1 VPRFEP
7 FAGVRYDLDRLALEG
22 MALDDVIAPPYDIVG
37 PEDQSALEARSPYN
51 VVRIDLPREPGDGRD
66 RYTVAGALL
75 DEWLA
80 GGVLRTDPE
89 PGFYVYRMGYHDIDG
104 NSRQIA
110 GVLGALELV
119 SPGEGD
125 VLPHEETQSKVRDDR
140 LRLLRAC
147 RADLSPVWGLSMAE
161 GLSELCAAAPGA
173 PVARCTDE
181 EGVHHRLWRLT
192 QPGVVEA
199 VTSTVGSAPVV
210 IADGHHRYS
219 VALAHRD
226 EVRAANGGVGGDED
240 LLLALVCELGDSQ
253 AGVRP
258 IHRLVTG
265 LPPDFDLLAALEPF
279 FEPVADAGAPTTLP
293 ERMAEAGGLGLVVG
307 PEQAWL
313 LLPRD
318 GAGDGAA
325 GHGPRP
331 DAALLDAALATLPAH
346 TLGFEHSLESVL
358 AHVAS
363 GKASAGVLLR
373 PVDVHEI
380 ARTAVAGRRMPTK
393 TTFFH
398 PKPRTGMVFRRL
410 AL

>member
-1 VPRFEP
+1 MPRFEP
-7 FAGVRYDLDRLALEG
+7 FAGVRYDLDRLDLE
-22 MALDDVIAPPYDIVG
+22 DVVSPPYDVIG
-37 PEDQSALEARSPYN
+37 PEEQSALEARSPHN
-51 VVRIDLPREPGDGRD
+51 VVRIDLPRDPGDGRD
-66 RYTVAGALL
+66 RYSVAGALL

-80 GGVLRTDPE
+80 TGVLRTDPE
-89 PGFYVYRMGYHDIDG
+89 PGFYAYRMGYHDVDG

-110 GVLGALELV
+110 GILGALELV
-119 SPGEGD
+119 TPGEGD

-161 GLSELCAAAPGA
+161 GLSELCTAAPGA

-192 QPGVVEA
+192 QSGVVDA
-199 VTSTVGSAPVV
+199 VTATVGSAPVV

-226 EVRAANGGVGGDED
+226 EVRAAKGGFGGDED
-240 LLLALVCELGDSQ
+240 LLLALVSELGDSQ

-258 IHRLVTG
+258 IHRLLTG
-265 LPPDFDLLAALEPF
+265 LPPDFDLVAALEPF
-279 FEPVADAGAPTTLP
+279 FEPVADAGGPSTLP
-293 ERMAEAGGLGLVVG
+293 ERMTEAGGLGLVTG
-307 PEQAWL
+307 ADQTWL
-313 LLPRD
+313 LLPRAGAD
-318 GAGDGAA
+318 GLDPE
-325 GHGPRP
+325 HGTPS
-331 DAALLDAALATLPAH
+331 DAALLDAALATLPDH
-346 TLGFEHSLESVL
+346 TLGFEHSLDSVL

-363 GKASAGVLLR
+363 GKVSAGVLLR

>member
-1 VPRFEP
+1 MVPRFEP
-7 FAGVRYDLDRLALEG
+7 FAGVRYDLDHVD
-22 MALDDVIAPPYDIVG
+22 LDEVIAPPYDVIG
-37 PEDQSALEARSPYN
+37 PEEQSALESRSPYN
-51 VVRIDLPREPGDGRD
+51 VVRIDLPREGHAGQD
-66 RYTVAGALL
+66 RYTAAGALL

-80 GGVLRTDPE
+80 AGVLATDPE
-89 PGFYVYRMGYHDIDG
+89 PGFYAYRMGYHDADG

-110 GVLGALELV
+110 GVLGALEV
-119 SPGEGD
+119 VAPGEGD

-140 LRLLRAC
+140 LNLLRAC

-161 GLSELCAAAPGA
+161 GLTALCTAAPGA

-199 VTSTVGSAPVV
+199 VGAIVGSAPVV

-219 VALAHRD
+219 VALARRD
-226 EVRAANGGVGGDED
+226 EVRAERGRAGGDED

-258 IHRLVTG
+258 IHRLIG
-265 LPPDFDLLAALEPF
+265 HLPAGFDLLAALNPF
-279 FEPVADAGAPTTLP
+279 FEAVADGSPPASLP
-293 ERMAEAGGLGLVVG
+293 DRMAEAGGLGLVLGGDQSWILV
-307 PEQAWL
+307 
-313 LLPRD
+313 PRA
-318 GAGDGAA
+318 GAGA
-325 GHGPRP
+325 GEP

-346 TLGFEHSLESVL
+346 TLGFDHSPESVL
-358 AHVAS
+358 AQAAA
-363 GKASAGVLLR
+363 GKVSAGVLLR

-380 ARTAVAGRRMPTK
+380 ARAAVAGRRMPTK

-398 PKPRTGMVFRRL
+398 PKPRTGMVFRRR
-410 AL
+410 AD

>member
-1 VPRFEP
+1 MPRFEP
-7 FAGVRYDLDRLALEG
+7 FAGVRYDLDRLALDG
-22 MALDDVIAPPYDIVG
+22 LALDDVVAPPYDVIG
-37 PEDQSALEARSPYN
+37 PEEQSALEARSPYN
-51 VVRIDLPREPGDGRD
+51 VVRIDLPRDPGDGRD

-80 GGVLRTDPE
+80 AGILRTDPE
-89 PGFYVYRMGYHDIDG
+89 PGFYAYRMGYHDVDG

-119 SPGEGD
+119 TPGQGD
-125 VLPHEETQSKVRDDR
+125 VLPHEETQSKIRDDR

-199 VTSTVGSAPVV
+199 VTATVGSAPVV

-226 EVRAANGGVGGDED
+226 EVRAAKGGVGGDED

-258 IHRLVTG
+258 IHRLVSG
-265 LPPDFDLLAALEPF
+265 LAPDVDLLAALEPF
-279 FEPVADAGAPTTLP
+279 FEPVADAGPPATLP

-307 PEQAWL
+307 ADQAWL
-313 LLPRD
+313 LLPRA
-318 GAGDGAA
+318 GAGDPD
-325 GHGPRP
+325 HGTPP
-331 DAALLDAALATLPAH
+331 DAALLDAALATLPPH
-346 TLGFEHSLESVL
+346 TLGFEHSLDAVL
-358 AHVAS
+358 AHVGS

-373 PVDVHEI
+373 PVDVHQI

-410 AL
+410 AG

>member
-1 VPRFEP
+1 VVPRFEP
-7 FAGVRYDLDRLALEG
+7 FAGVRYDLDHVD
-22 MALDDVIAPPYDIVG
+22 LDEVIAPPYDVIG
-37 PEDQSALEARSPYN
+37 PEEQSALESRSPYN
-51 VVRIDLPREPGDGRD
+51 VVRIDLPREGRAGQD
-66 RYTVAGALL
+66 RYSAAGARL

-80 GGVLRTDPE
+80 AGVLATDPE
-89 PGFYVYRMGYHDIDG
+89 PGFYAYRMGYHDADG

-110 GVLGALELV
+110 GVLGALEV
-119 SPGEGD
+119 VAPGEGD

-140 LRLLRAC
+140 LNLLRAC

-161 GLSELCAAAPGA
+161 GLTALCTAAPGA

-199 VTSTVGSAPVV
+199 VGAIVGSAPVV

-219 VALAHRD
+219 VALARRD
-226 EVRAANGGVGGDED
+226 EVRAARGRPGGDED

-258 IHRLVTG
+258 IHRLIG
-265 LPPDFDLLAALEPF
+265 DLPAGFDLLAALDPF
-279 FEPVADAGAPTTLP
+279 FEAVADGSAPATLP
-293 ERMAEAGGLGLVVG
+293 DRMAEAGGLGLVLGGDQSWV
-307 PEQAWL
+307 L
-313 LLPRD
+313 VPRA
-318 GAGDGAA
+318 GAGEG
-325 GHGPRP
+325 GP

-346 TLGFEHSLESVL
+346 TLGFDHSLESVL
-358 AHVAS
+358 AQAAA
-363 GKASAGVLLR
+363 GKVSAGALLR

-380 ARTAVAGRRMPTK
+380 ARAAVAGRRMPTK

-398 PKPRTGMVFRRL
+398 PKPRTGMVFRRR
-410 AL
+410 AD

>member
-1 VPRFEP
+1 MPRFEP
-7 FAGVRYDLDRLALEG
+7 FAGVRYDLDRVDLE
-22 MALDDVIAPPYDIVG
+22 DVVSPPYDVIG
-37 PEDQSALEARSPYN
+37 PEEQSALEVRSPHN
-51 VVRIDLPREPGDGRD
+51 VVRIDLPRDPGDGRD

-80 GGVLRTDPE
+80 AGILRTDADPS
-89 PGFYVYRMGYHDIDG
+89 FYAYRMGYHDVDG

-119 SPGEGD
+119 TPGEGD

-161 GLSELCAAAPGA
+161 GLSELCTAAPGA

-199 VTSTVGSAPVV
+199 VTATVGSAPVV

-226 EVRAANGGVGGDED
+226 EVRAAKGRVGGDED
-240 LLLALVCELGDSQ
+240 LLMALVCELGDSQ

-265 LPPDFDLLAALEPF
+265 LPPGFDLAAALDPF
-279 FEPVADAGAPTTLP
+279 FEPVADAGSASTLP
-293 ERMAEAGGLGLVVG
+293 ERMAEAGALGLVTG
-307 PEQAWL
+307 ADQAWL
-313 LLPRD
+313 LLPRA
-318 GAGDGAA
+318 GAGARGAE
-325 GHGPRP
+325 HGTPP
-331 DAALLDAALATLPAH
+331 DAALLDTALATLPDH
-346 TLGFEHSLESVL
+346 TLGFEHSLDAVL

-410 AL
+410 AD